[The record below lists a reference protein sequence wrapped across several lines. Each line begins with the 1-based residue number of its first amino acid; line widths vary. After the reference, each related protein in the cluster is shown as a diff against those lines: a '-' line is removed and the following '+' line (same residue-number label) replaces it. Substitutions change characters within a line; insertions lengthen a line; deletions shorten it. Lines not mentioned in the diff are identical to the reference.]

1 MTSQTENSPP
11 PVYHLAGSFAGLTGR
26 GRRQLVMLNR
36 AFDGPF
42 DATQAASVLGID
54 LARVRRLLAA
64 LAKSGW
70 LARVRKGWYIGVP
83 LDASEPGEWR
93 EDPWVVAATLFS
105 PGYIGGWTAIEHWG
119 LSDQIFNVVYVFAG
133 RKVAP
138 TRQTIQG
145 TDYLI
150 RTVHERTLF
159 GTRRV
164 WRQRV
169 AVNVSD
175 PHRTL
180 IDILDVPA
188 AGGGVLHVSEV
199 LREYF
204 EGEYGD
210 IVRLLEYGDRLGKGT
225 VFKRLGYL
233 TERAGLAGPDF
244 VEACRSRITKGVSRL
259 DPDGPPSGRIVS
271 RWSLRI
277 NVQRLDSG
285 ERDGA

>member
-1 MTSQTENSPP
+1 MTNETDSL
-11 PVYHLAGSFAGLTGR
+11 PVRMYPALGSFAGVSGR
-26 GRRQLVMLNR
+26 RRRQLMVLHR

-42 DATQAASVLGID
+42 DAEQAASVLNMD
-54 LARVRRLLAA
+54 QDRVRRLLVT
-64 LAKSGW
+64 LAQSGW

-83 LDASEPGEWR
+83 LEASEPWEWR

-105 PGYIGGWTAIEHWG
+105 PGYIGGWSALEHWG
-119 LSDQIFNVVYVFAG
+119 LTDQIFSVVYVMAG

-145 TDYLI
+145 TDFLI
-150 RTVHERTLF
+150 RTVPLGALF

-175 PHRTL
+175 PHRTV

-188 AGGGVLHVSEV
+188 AAGGMLHASEV
-199 LREYF
+199 LQAYF
-204 EGEYGD
+204 ESEYANH
-210 IVRLLEYGDRLGKGT
+210 IKLLEYGDRLGKGT

-233 TERAGLAGPDF
+233 VERANLSDIDF
-244 VEACRSRITKGVSRL
+244 VEACRRRTTKGVSRL
-259 DPDGPPSGRIVS
+259 DPNGPPSGRIVS
-271 RWSLRI
+271 RWNLRV
-277 NVQRLDSG
+277 NVKRLGPNEKG
-285 ERDGA
+285 EE